1 MLDRPTL
8 TAFPPPVQLL
18 KSTTFLLCTSSSSPS
33 SRKLRCLP
41 QNFPKD
47 SPTCPRTICK
57 MGKQPDTE
65 LSVLD
70 VPSRSTSGSSGED
83 PENTNPREQDL
94 VYVEGDKNDPGPVG
108 PAIARLWKRRNHGLS
123 LDDIATQPSV
133 FDDDKL
139 APLHQPGPEYENVH
153 RFNPGERWTWLEEIR
168 IVQKIDLR
176 ITLWAAVGKKQS
188 RRTLS
193 FRSY

>member
-1 MLDRPTL
+1 
-8 TAFPPPVQLL
+8 
-18 KSTTFLLCTSSSSPS
+18 
-33 SRKLRCLP
+33 
-41 QNFPKD
+41 
-47 SPTCPRTICK
+47 

-65 LSVLD
+65 LTALD

-83 PENTNPREQDL
+83 PENTNPREKDL

-139 APLHQPGPEYENVH
+139 APLHQPGLEYENVH

>member
-1 MLDRPTL
+1 
-8 TAFPPPVQLL
+8 
-18 KSTTFLLCTSSSSPS
+18 
-33 SRKLRCLP
+33 
-41 QNFPKD
+41 
-47 SPTCPRTICK
+47 

-83 PENTNPREQDL
+83 PENTNPREKDL

-188 RRTLS
+188 RRPLS